1 MPLIDG
7 NRIKDKNGFNRKS
20 IILFMYAFWNGKSQS
35 NEIQNI
41 ATFHDFQFLN
51 YYGYQK
57 IQIEIAKH
65 TNFILFEI
73 ERGEVT

>member
-1 MPLIDG
+1 
-7 NRIKDKNGFNRKS
+7 
-20 IILFMYAFWNGKSQS
+20 MYAFWNGKSQS

-73 ERGEVT
+73 ERGDVT